1 METTKTKL
9 KEYGIKPTPQR
20 VLVYEFMLQNEGKH
34 LSAEYINN
42 NISKD
47 ICDFSRATVYNTLNI
62 FSEKGLVKKI
72 KHEKTNELLF
82 DINLKPHIH
91 YICKKCGKLEDLDCN
106 YSCILNALEKSN
118 IPFNKDE
125 DELEIC
131 IKGYCRNCKKD

>member
-1 METTKTKL
+1 MESTKTKL

-20 VLVYEFMLQNEGKH
+20 VLVYEFMLENKGKH

-47 ICDFSRATVYNTLNI
+47 ICEFSRATVYNTLNI
-62 FSEKGLVKKI
+62 FSEKGLIKKL
-72 KHEKTNELLF
+72 KYEKTNEVLF
-82 DINLKPHIH
+82 DINLNPHVH
-91 YICKKCGKLEDLDCN
+91 YICTKCGKLKDID
-106 YSCILNALEKSN
+106 YDDSYILEALKKSN

-131 IKGYCRNCKKD
+131 IKGNCKDCKNS